1 MTTTTPGIVIPVPQ
15 PKPGR
20 PPTPDDGVYYPDAY
34 EVCPS
39 ESMFHFRPQS
49 YMDAALVAWH
59 QSDPTTLVASE
70 MLIYYEPGNPPASV
84 GPDVYVIPG
93 VGSQWRR
100 SYYLWLEG
108 RVPTFAMEIASRR
121 TVHNDRTVKRALYES
136 WGVLEY
142 MQYDP
147 NSDLAR
153 PLLTP
158 PLQGLRLGADGH
170 YAQIPTEYDAAEG
183 FYRVASETLSL
194 ELHGNREW
202 FRFYDPRSGE
212 YLPAPEE
219 LQASLEAE
227 RIARLGAEAQ
237 RDAAQAQ
244 RNRERDARLTAEV
257 QRDAARDE
265 RDAAQQE
272 RDAAEARNQ
281 DLLAEIR
288 RLRGEIQ

>member
-1 MTTTTPGIVIPVPQ
+1 MTTTPYSANTIVPTAAGAKPQ

-142 MQYDP
+142 MQDP

-153 PLLTP
+153 PLLT

-183 FYRVASETLSL
+183 FYRVASETLRL

-237 RDAAQAQ
+237 R
-244 RNRERDARLTAEV
+244 NRERDARLTAEV

-265 RDAAQQE
+265 RDAAQ
-272 RDAAEARNQ
+272 ALNQ
-281 DLLAEIR
+281 QLLAEIR
-288 RLRGEIQ
+288 RLRDELQ

>member
-1 MTTTTPGIVIPVPQ
+1 MTMTPYSANTIVSTAAGAKPQ

-34 EVCPS
+34 EVCS
-39 ESMFHFRPQS
+39 IESMFHFRPQS

-93 VGSQWRR
+93 VGNQWRR

-121 TVHNDRTVKRALYES
+121 TVENDRTVKRALYES

-183 FYRVASETLSL
+183 FYRVASETLRL

-212 YLPAPEE
+212 YLPDLQE
-219 LQASLEAE
+219 LQASRDAE
-227 RIARLGAEAQ
+227 RIARLGAE
-237 RDAAQAQ
+237 AQ

-272 RDAAEARNQ
+272 RDAVQARNQ
-281 DLLAEIR
+281 ELLAEIR
-288 RLRGEIQ
+288 RLQGEQ